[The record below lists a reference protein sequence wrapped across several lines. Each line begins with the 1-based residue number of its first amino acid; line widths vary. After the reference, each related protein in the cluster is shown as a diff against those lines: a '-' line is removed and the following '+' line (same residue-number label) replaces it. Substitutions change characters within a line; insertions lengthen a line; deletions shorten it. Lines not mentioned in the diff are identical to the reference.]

1 MIQTLKLRKIGNSVG
16 VTFSKELLEK
26 LNLSEGDTVFVTETE
41 HGLQLSPYDP
51 EFEKAMDIYRQG
63 SQKFRQGLK
72 ELAKSETPRREVFGE

>member
-41 HGLQLSPYDP
+41 YGLQLSPYDP
-51 EFEKAMDIYRQG
+51 EFEKAMVIYREG
-63 SQKFRQGLK
+63 SQKFRHALK
-72 ELAKSETPRREVFGE
+72 ELAK

>member
-51 EFEKAMDIYRQG
+51 E
-63 SQKFRQGLK
+63 L
-72 ELAKSETPRREVFGE
+72 PVN